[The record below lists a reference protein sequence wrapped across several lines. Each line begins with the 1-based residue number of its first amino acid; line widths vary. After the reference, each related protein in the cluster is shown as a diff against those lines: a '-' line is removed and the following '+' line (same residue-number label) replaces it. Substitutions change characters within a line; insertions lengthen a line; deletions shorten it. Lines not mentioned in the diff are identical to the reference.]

1 MITVNMAK
9 AKTIAH
15 DMRRRAREQEFM
27 PYDKI
32 ISAQIPGQSTV
43 DAETARAA
51 IRSKYVEMQQQID
64 TAASV
69 DEIKSAL
76 QL

>member
-1 MITVNMAK
+1 MITVNMQK

-15 DMRRRAREQEFM
+15 DMRRKAREQEFA

-32 ISAQIPGQSTV
+32 ISAQIPGQSAV
-43 DAETARAA
+43 DAEAARAA